1 MQLPF
6 FNSLIKKFNDKI
18 NDTFNYKF
26 KLTSNADYELIIE
39 YEANAELLS
48 GVFKQVSGSMGQ
60 GFKATLNGVNPNL
73 IEKFEIPEN
82 LLNRVHTATHKNIN
96 SVLDRVRLDGID
108 CIRSKV
114 ESCTFQRVE
123 DKTKIIV
130 KVGGYYVR
138 K

>member
-48 GVFKQVSGSMGQ
+48 GVFKQVMQNLPNDKQSL
-60 GFKATLNGVNPNL
+60 KGVNPNL

-82 LLNRVHTATHKNIN
+82 LLNRVHTATHKNIH